1 MACPIH
7 LGEIKVGTVIHSEFE
22 VALRMLRAAE
32 EGRGGILLVESEPG
46 IGKSRFLEES
56 ATAATERGVHAG
68 LGPGGRPPDPG
79 HAPASSYPQELLTP
93 PGAGGGRLWR
103 RHPGAHLPAAARAAG
118 LTLPAV
124 PASLAG
130 MRRSLRL

>member
-56 ATAATERGVHAG
+56 ATAATARGFTLAWG
-68 LGPGGRPPDPG
+68 QADARRIPGTRP
-79 HAPASSYPQELLTP
+79 LLPTP
-93 PGAGGGRLWR
+93 
-103 RHPGAHLPAAARAAG
+103 
-118 LTLPAV
+118 
-124 PASLAG
+124 
-130 MRRSLRL
+130 RSC